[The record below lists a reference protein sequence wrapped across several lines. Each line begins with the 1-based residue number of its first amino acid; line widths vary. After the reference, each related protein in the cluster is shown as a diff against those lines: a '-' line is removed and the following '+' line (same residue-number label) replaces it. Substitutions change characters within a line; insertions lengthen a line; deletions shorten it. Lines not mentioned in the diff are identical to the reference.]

1 MANAIYPI
9 AKKALLDAD
18 IDLSADTIKIVLCT
32 SSYTYSTA
40 HDFLNDVTAGYRVAT
55 SAALSSKTTT
65 GGAFDA
71 ADVTF
76 ASLTGSTVT
85 SWILYRD
92 TGIESTSNLIAY
104 FDTVSGGGALSY
116 TPNGSSFTLQFGAS
130 GIFTI

>member
-18 IDLSADTIKIVLCT
+18 IDLSVDTIKIVLCT

-76 ASLTGSTVT
+76 TSLTGSTVT
-85 SWILYRD
+85 SWILFRD
-92 TGIESTSNLIAY
+92 TGTESTSNLIAY

-116 TPNGSSFTLQFGAS
+116 TPNGTNFTLQFGAS

>member
-32 SSYTYSTA
+32 SSYTYSSA
-40 HDFLNDVTAGYRVAT
+40 HDFLSDVTAGYRVAT

-71 ADVTF
+71 ADVTYT
-76 ASLTGSTVT
+76 ALTGSTVT
-85 SWILYRD
+85 SWILFRD
-92 TGIESTSNLIAY
+92 TGTESTSNLFAY

-116 TPNGSSFTLQFGAS
+116 TPNGTNFTLQFGAS

>member
-1 MANAIYPI
+1 MANAVYPI

-18 IDLSADTIKIVLCT
+18 IDLSVDTIKIVLLT
-32 SSYTYSTA
+32 SSYTYSA
-40 HDFLNDVTAGYRVAT
+40 SHDFLNDISAGYRVST

-76 ASLTGSTVT
+76 TALTGSAVT
-85 SWILYRD
+85 RWVLFKD
-92 TGIESTSNLIAY
+92 TGTESTSNLIAY

-116 TPNGSSFTLQFGAS
+116 TPNGSDFTLAFGAS

>member
-1 MANAIYPI
+1 MANAVYPI

-18 IDLSADTIKIVLCT
+18 IDLSIDTIKIVLCT
-32 SSYTYSTA
+32 SSYTYSAA
-40 HDFLNDVTAGYRVAT
+40 HDFLDDIAAGYRVAT

-76 ASLTGSTVT
+76 TSLSGSTVT
-85 SWILYRD
+85 SWVLFKD
-92 TGIESTSNLIAY
+92 TGTASTSNLIAY
-104 FDTVSGGGALSY
+104 FDTVSGGGAFSY
-116 TPNGSSFTLQFGAS
+116 TPNGTNFTLSFGAS

>member
-1 MANAIYPI
+1 MANAVYPI

-18 IDLSADTIKIVLCT
+18 IDLSVDTIKIVLLT
-32 SSYTYSTA
+32 SSYTYSAA
-40 HDFLNDVTAGYRVAT
+40 HDFLNDITAGYRVST

-76 ASLTGSTVT
+76 TALTGSAVT
-85 SWILYRD
+85 RWVLFKD
-92 TGIESTSNLIAY
+92 TGTESTSNLIAY

-116 TPNGSSFTLQFGAS
+116 TPNGSDFTLAFGAS

>member
-18 IDLSADTIKIVLCT
+18 IDLSVDTIKIVLCT

-40 HDFLNDVTAGYRVAT
+40 HDFLNDVSAGYRVAT

-92 TGIESTSNLIAY
+92 TGVESTSNLIAY